1 MSSRE
6 TTTTFLPDAGKVWR
20 REEKGTTE
28 DEMVGGYHGL
38 NGHKFEQV
46 LGVGNRQGGLACCS
60 PRSRKES
67 DTIEQLNWTEL
78 NWTER
83 NWKELK
89 KITDKRKPFSSP
101 HFFLKTEDKTRLWK
115 MPSLYQEL
123 THWKRPWGLERLKA
137 GEGDNRG
144 WDDWMA
150 SPTRW
155 TWVWV
160 SSGSRWWTGK
170 PDMLQSM
177 KPQRVRHDWTTELNW
192 TVPREHSSMG
202 VKVKRIPYKQT
213 YLKEVSSSFSLPIY
227 FNYFSIIVCL
237 CST

>member
-1 MSSRE
+1 
-6 TTTTFLPDAGKVWR
+6 
-20 REEKGTTE
+20 
-28 DEMVGGYHGL
+28 
-38 NGHKFEQV
+38 
-46 LGVGNRQGGLACCS
+46 
-60 PRSRKES
+60 
-67 DTIEQLNWTEL
+67 
-78 NWTER
+78 
-83 NWKELK
+83 
-89 KITDKRKPFSSP
+89 
-101 HFFLKTEDKTRLWK
+101 

-160 SSGSRWWTGK
+160 SSGCRRWTGK
-170 PDMLQSM
+170 PDMLQSV

-202 VKVKRIPYKQT
+202 VKVKRILYKQT
-213 YLKEVSSSFSLPIY
+213 YLKEVLSSFSLPIY

-237 CST
+237 CSTEWKEYLGFIISLGPFCLKKSHASHKPHTFVSFPHVNLYYVSLVFRSRKKKKKTLWQ